1 MWGDLFVFFSIVN
14 WKLSCMLSKRS
25 ITEPRES
32 EKTCTRGN
40 RSIVCKVCLGYLQ
53 DSRHT
58 LQAERQMVPPQVSEQ
73 GESHVGV
80 RQGEQRDNP
89 SPHHHYY
96 HCSVPEKRGFR
107 CLLTGCWGVVGARDM
122 NTPLCKWEIDHLKG
136 SLLRTWKSG
145 SRLSV
150 NTQFWYLRIFYA

>member
-1 MWGDLFVFFSIVN
+1 
-14 WKLSCMLSKRS
+14 MLSKRS

-122 NTPLCKWEIDHLKG
+122 NTPLCK
-136 SLLRTWKSG
+136 
-145 SRLSV
+145 
-150 NTQFWYLRIFYA
+150 